1 MLVAASGAEPFVASV
16 LPLTLVPVL
25 AAAALPVAV
34 LVWDGGQVSPACER
48 SAELERNVAAYLGR
62 DAFEANAPL
71 VIRIGLRR
79 SLNDGAITADI
90 SKIGEDGQVIG
101 VRTVSGGK
109 SCETLDDPLTLVV
122 ALMLD
127 APPDEPSPAPA
138 PAPEPLAP
146 PEPSQPEPTTSD
158 PVPEDTNQEPG
169 FALIS
174 AGIGSSLGLLP
185 FPNYGPRLQVELK
198 PRHFW
203 GISVGALALLGSHTD
218 LPGSGAIDFRLL
230 QVGAALC
237 PLDTIHDRNW
247 LAVCGGL
254 EIAWLEAEGSD
265 LSPHRRKSDWALSP
279 SLQVRAARQL
289 LGPMLLGGTLGVSF
303 PISRNRY
310 VYSDVAG
317 DSQLAFEVA
326 SPALVLGV
334 FAAFRL
340 H

>member
-1 MLVAASGAEPFVASV
+1 MLVVARGAEPFAASV

-34 LVWDGGQVSPACER
+34 LVWDGGQVRPACDR
-48 SAELERNVAAYLGR
+48 SAELEQNVATYLGR

-90 SKIGEDGQVIG
+90 SKIGEDGKVVG
-101 VRTVSGGK
+101 VRTVSGGA

-127 APPDEPSPAPA
+127 APPDEPSPPPA
-138 PAPEPLAP
+138 PAPEPPAP
-146 PEPSQPEPTTSD
+146 PEPSQPDPITSD
-158 PVPEDTNQEPG
+158 PVPEDPNQAPG
-169 FALIS
+169 FAVIS

-185 FPNYGPRLQVELK
+185 FPNYGPRLQVDLK

-203 GISVGALALLGSHTD
+203 GISISALALLGSHTD
-218 LPGSGAIDFRLL
+218 LPGSGAIDFRLI
-230 QVGAALC
+230 QAGAALC
-237 PLDTIHDRNW
+237 PLDTILDRNW
-247 LAVCGGL
+247 FAVCGGL
-254 EIAWLEAEGSD
+254 EVAWIEAEGSD
-265 LSPHRRKSDWALSP
+265 LSPHRRKVDWALSP

-289 LGPMLLGGTLGVSF
+289 VGPIFLGGTFGVSF

-310 VYSDVAG
+310 VYWDTAG
-317 DSQLAFEVA
+317 SSQLAFEVA

-334 FAAFRL
+334 FAGLQLR
-340 H
+340 